1 MNFTTLLAQ
10 AAAPGGATGIL
21 GSPLILFGAIILI
34 FYFMIFRP
42 QQKRAKDHKALISSI
57 ERGDKVVMG
66 GGIHGTV
73 FQVEESTVLIEVSKN
88 TVLTFDKGAV
98 QTVIKGG

>member
-10 AAAPGGATGIL
+10 AAASGSAT
-21 GSPLILFGAIILI
+21 STMILFGAIILI

-42 QQKRAKDHKALISSI
+42 QQKRAKDHKALISGI

-98 QTVIKGG
+98 QTVTKGG